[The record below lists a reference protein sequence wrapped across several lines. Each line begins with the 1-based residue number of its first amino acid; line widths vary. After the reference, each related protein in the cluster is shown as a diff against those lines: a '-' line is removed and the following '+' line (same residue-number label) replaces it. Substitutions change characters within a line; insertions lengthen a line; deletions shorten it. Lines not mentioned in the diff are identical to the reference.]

1 MASTRDVSD
10 IIQRCIKIL
19 TDKGFTTSIT
29 TENLTEQ
36 KRLTIDIVKTD
47 TNEPAA
53 TITACASTCEIQER
67 HHTHDTRSPKL
78 NMEIN
83 SINVN
88 WVNSLIPK
96 QQLGQLS
103 IILAV
108 LILYSNTNHVIVTL
122 DNDSDLSGQ
131 IDIIMKKFKDI
142 YSRYFNFKYKFLDS
156 VVYSKNIP
164 QEAIDSYIP
173 DNRPSSDFITFSP
186 PSTQPSTQSSD
197 TNYTESQ
204 SQCSSCSSD
213 SDYSTASEDMI
224 EVKLGGP
231 DMHTDIYDFID
242 KCIIILDDIQEK
254 AAEQKEDKKRKGDS
268 KAVAAVATTRTL
280 RSAASK
286 KVKKEEEEGKGIF
299 SNKSKKR
306 IRRRRRSNK
315 LSNKPNNKTKK
326 KRRKKRV

>member
-108 LILYSNTNHVIVTL
+108 LILAIPYIVK
-122 DNDSDLSGQ
+122 SDLTVEFPYNIVFPVTNKLLSLS
-131 IDIIMKKFKDI
+131 IA
-142 YSRYFNFKYKFLDS
+142 FNF
-156 VVYSKNIP
+156 V
-164 QEAIDSYIP
+164 
-173 DNRPSSDFITFSP
+173 
-186 PSTQPSTQSSD
+186 
-197 TNYTESQ
+197 ES
-204 SQCSSCSSD
+204 
-213 SDYSTASEDMI
+213 
-224 EVKLGGP
+224 
-231 DMHTDIYDFID
+231 
-242 KCIIILDDIQEK
+242 
-254 AAEQKEDKKRKGDS
+254 
-268 KAVAAVATTRTL
+268 
-280 RSAASK
+280 
-286 KVKKEEEEGKGIF
+286 
-299 SNKSKKR
+299 
-306 IRRRRRSNK
+306 
-315 LSNKPNNKTKK
+315 
-326 KRRKKRV
+326 